1 MEITPH
7 LSEVEMAEFIS
18 DPSLGLGTHLAHCD
32 SCLYEVARMRETV
45 AWLRGFSSEP
55 DEHWIRQ
62 RMAIRTAIAA
72 APSRPAWRLSWLTFA
87 SATAVLVLAGLLAGG
102 GNVPSPAL
110 VATADPTATTDL
122 AATDPDHEL
131 LLAVEH
137 VMQSS
142 GPEALEPAAY
152 LVREIN
158 RNTRPHAISKIQHN
172 RSPQQFTPGDL
183 Q

>member
-7 LSEVEMAEFIS
+7 LNDVELAEFVF
-18 DPSLGLGTHLAHCD
+18 DPSRGLGTHLAHCD
-32 SCLYEVARMRETV
+32 FCLDKVARMRETV
-45 AWLRGFSSEP
+45 AGLRAVGVEP
-55 DEHWIRQ
+55 DEFWIRQ
-62 RMAIRTAIAA
+62 RAVIRTRIAA
-72 APSRPAWRLSWLTFA
+72 APSQSALRLPSLTWA
-87 SATAVLVLAGLLAGG
+87 GAATVLVLAGLLVSG
-102 GNVPSPAL
+102 GNTPPPPSAPIAS
-110 VATADPTATTDL
+110 TDPSVN
-122 AATDPDHEL
+122 DPDHEL

-158 RNTRPHAISKIQHN
+158 RNARPHATSKNHHRN
-172 RSPQQFTPGDL
+172 SPQGDS

>member
-7 LSEVEMAEFIS
+7 LSEAELAEFVS
-18 DPSLGLGTHLAHCD
+18 DPSRGLGTHLAHCD

-45 AWLRGFSSEP
+45 AGLRGVSSEA
-55 DEHWIRQ
+55 DEVWICQ
-62 RMAIRTAIAA
+62 RAAIRATIAA
-72 APSRPAWRLSWLTFA
+72 TPKRPAWRFPRLAWA
-87 SATAVLVLAGLLAGG
+87 GATAVIVLAGFLVSDR
-102 GNVPSPAL
+102 NVPSPVP
-110 VATADPTATTDL
+110 VAATDPTANNP
-122 AATDPDHEL
+122 AANDPDHEL

-158 RNTRPHAISKIQHN
+158 RNAQPHATPKIHH
-172 RSPQQFTPGDL
+172 RSSLQGDS

>member
-7 LSEVEMAEFIS
+7 LSEVELAEFIS

-32 SCLYEVARMRETV
+32 SCVDEVARMRETV
-45 AWLRGFSSEP
+45 AGLRGLSSEA
-55 DEHWIRQ
+55 DEFWIRQ
-62 RMAIRTAIAA
+62 RAATRTSIAA
-72 APSRPAWRLSWLTFA
+72 APIWSAWPFPRLAWVGA
-87 SATAVLVLAGLLAGG
+87 MAVAVLAGFLVSDSNA
-102 GNVPSPAL
+102 PRPA
-110 VATADPTATTDL
+110 PTATATT
-122 AATDPDHEL
+122 AANDPDHEL

-137 VMQSS
+137 AMQST

-158 RNTRPHAISKIQHN
+158 RNARAHAISKNHHSS
-172 RSPQQFTPGDL
+172 SPQGDS

>member
-7 LSEVEMAEFIS
+7 LSEVELAEFIS
-18 DPSLGLGTHLAHCD
+18 DPSRGLGTHLAHCD
-32 SCLYEVARMRETV
+32 ACLYEVARMRETV
-45 AWLRGFSSEP
+45 AGLRGLSSEP
-55 DEHWIRQ
+55 DEYWIRQ
-62 RMAIRTAIAA
+62 RMAIRSVITA
-72 APSRPAWRLSWLTFA
+72 APRRPVWRFPRLAWA
-87 SATAVLVLAGLLAGG
+87 GAMAVIVLAGLLVGG
-102 GNVPSPAL
+102 GSVPPPVVGTERS
-110 VATADPTATTDL
+110 ADLSAN
-122 AATDPDHEL
+122 DPDHEL

-158 RNTRPHAISKIQHN
+158 RNAQPHATSNIHH
-172 RSPQQFTPGDL
+172 RSSPPEFKQGDL

>member
-7 LSEVEMAEFIS
+7 LSEVELAEFVS

-32 SCLYEVARMRETV
+32 SCLYEVARLRETV
-45 AWLRGFSSEP
+45 AGLRELSPGA
-55 DEHWIRQ
+55 DEFWTRQ
-62 RMAIRTAIAA
+62 RAAIRTAIAA
-72 APSRPAWRLSWLTFA
+72 APHRPAWRFPPRLAWA
-87 SATAVLVLAGLLAGG
+87 GAAAVLVLAGFLVGG
-102 GNVPSPAL
+102 GNVPPPA
-110 VATADPTATTDL
+110 PL
-122 AATDPDHEL
+122 ANTGSTPNDAAAYDPDHEL

-158 RNTRPHAISKIQHN
+158 RNARPHAISKNHHPSSQ
-172 RSPQQFTPGDL
+172 R
-183 Q
+183 

>member
-1 MEITPH
+1 MEITQH

-32 SCLYEVARMRETV
+32 FCLYEVARMRETV
-45 AWLRGFSSEP
+45 AGLRGLSSEP
-55 DEHWIRQ
+55 DEYWIRQ
-62 RMAIRTAIAA
+62 RVAIRTAIAA
-72 APSRPAWRLSWLTFA
+72 TPSRPAWRFPRLAWA
-87 SATAVLVLAGLLAGG
+87 GAMAVIVLAGLLAGG
-102 GNVPSPAL
+102 GNVPTPAPL
-110 VATADPTATTDL
+110 ATRNPTTGDPT
-122 AATDPDHEL
+122 ATDPDHEL

-158 RNTRPHAISKIQHN
+158 RNARPRAISKTQHN
-172 RSPQQFTPGDL
+172 SSPQQFTQGDL

>member
-7 LSEVEMAEFIS
+7 LSEVELAEFIS
-18 DPSLGLGTHLAHCD
+18 DPSRGLGTHLAHCD
-32 SCLYEVARMRETV
+32 ACLYEVARMRETV
-45 AWLRGFSSEP
+45 AGLRGLSSEP

-62 RMAIRTAIAA
+62 RMAIRSVITA
-72 APSRPAWRLSWLTFA
+72 APRRPVWRFPRLAWA
-87 SATAVLVLAGLLAGG
+87 GAMAVIVLAGLLVGG
-102 GNVPSPAL
+102 GSVPPPVVGTERS
-110 VATADPTATTDL
+110 ADLSAN
-122 AATDPDHEL
+122 DPDHEL

-158 RNTRPHAISKIQHN
+158 RNAQPHATSNIHH
-172 RSPQQFTPGDL
+172 RSSPPEFKQGDL

>member
-7 LSEVEMAEFIS
+7 LSEVELAEFIS
-18 DPSLGLGTHLAHCD
+18 DPSRGLGTHLAHCD
-32 SCLYEVARMRETV
+32 ACLYEVARMRETV
-45 AWLRGFSSEP
+45 AGLRELSSEP
-55 DEHWIRQ
+55 DEYWVRQ
-62 RMAIRTAIAA
+62 RMATRTVIAT
-72 APSRPAWRLSWLTFA
+72 APSRHVWRFPRFAWA
-87 SATAVLVLAGLLAGG
+87 GAMAVIVLAGLLVGG
-102 GNVPSPAL
+102 GSVPSPAP
-110 VATADPTATTDL
+110 VVGTDPAADP
-122 AATDPDHEL
+122 AANNPDHQL

-158 RNTRPHAISKIQHN
+158 RNTRPHAISKIHN
-172 RSPQQFTPGDL
+172 GSSPPQFKQGDS

>member
-1 MEITPH
+1 MEITQH

-32 SCLYEVARMRETV
+32 FCLYEVARMRETV
-45 AWLRGFSSEP
+45 AGLRGLSSEP
-55 DEHWIRQ
+55 DEYWIRQ
-62 RMAIRTAIAA
+62 RVATRTAIAA
-72 APSRPAWRLSWLTFA
+72 TPSRPAWRFPRLAWA
-87 SATAVLVLAGLLAGG
+87 GAMAVIVLAGLLAGG
-102 GNVPSPAL
+102 GNVPTPAP
-110 VATADPTATTDL
+110 VATRNPTTGDPT
-122 AATDPDHEL
+122 ATDPDHEL

-158 RNTRPHAISKIQHN
+158 RNVRPHTISKIH
-172 RSPQQFTPGDL
+172 RSNSAQQFTQGDL